1 VENNGVPGT
10 ADAHWREST
19 FGNELMTGYV
29 NLNGMPLSAIT
40 VGSLADLG
48 YEVNPLAADP
58 YRVPSG
64 ALGNRIP
71 TPSEPWERRIR
82 PVSPP

>member
-1 VENNGVPGT
+1 
-10 ADAHWREST
+10 
-19 FGNELMTGYV
+19 MTGYV